1 MLLAKS
7 GSRNLVTEDYS
18 SNIKVE
24 QNNGRCYS
32 ISITRNEVIEMS
44 KTLIFILV
52 SVLVLI
58 VRNEKTQKSNE
69 FKYPEDEPF
78 KADSVKKWIRKNS
91 GIYLPL
97 PGCLQD
103 FDFLADKFMETLRL
117 ELRSFFFQNSIS

>member
-1 MLLAKS
+1 
-7 GSRNLVTEDYS
+7 
-18 SNIKVE
+18 
-24 QNNGRCYS
+24 
-32 ISITRNEVIEMS
+32 MS

-78 KADSVKKWIRKNS
+78 KADNVKKWIRKNS

-103 FDFLADKFMETLRL
+103 FDFLADKFMEALRL
-117 ELRSFFFQNSIS
+117 EITVFF